1 MAVRRR
7 LGTGAEVSGGIEAS
21 GGVEVGGGVGADG
34 AAGREAGARDDGAP
48 GGGEDDGYRPS
59 ERRLARDAYR
69 RGRTRRSALIAGSST
84 LLTAVVL
91 YLLIVNSPG
100 WEVTRRTFFNLDYAR
115 QALPEVLTGL
125 RLNLE
130 LMLGCGVLILVFGLL
145 LAVLRTLRGPVFLP
159 VRLLATA
166 YVDFFLG
173 LPMIICL
180 LVMITGV
187 PALRLTGVT
196 TDPLLLG
203 GAALVLTYSAYVSEV
218 FRAGIESVHPSQR
231 AAARS
236 LGLTNAQAMR
246 YVVLPQAVRRV
257 VPPLINNLVSLQ
269 KDTGLVSIGGAIDAV
284 YAAKIIASRS
294 FNYTPYLVAGLVFI
308 VLTIPLTRFADWLT
322 ARMNRRQVQ
331 GGAV

>member
-1 MAVRRR
+1 M
-7 LGTGAEVSGGIEAS
+7 GTESASALRKEAPT
-21 GGVEVGGGVGADG
+21 GP
-34 AAGREAGARDDGAP
+34 DD
-48 GGGEDDGYRPS
+48 DYRPS
-59 ERRLARDAYR
+59 ERRLAHQAYR
-69 RGRTRRSALIAGSST
+69 RRRARRSALIAGAST
-84 LLTAVVL
+84 LVTAVAL
-91 YLLIVNSPG
+91 YLLVVSSPG
-100 WEVTRRTFFNLDYAR
+100 WERTRETFFNAEYAR
-115 QALPEVLTGL
+115 RALPEVLKGL
-125 RLNLE
+125 RINLE
-130 LMLGCGVLILVFGLL
+130 LMLGCGALILVFGLL

-180 LVMITGV
+180 LIMITGV
-187 PALRLTGVT
+187 PALRLAGVT

-218 FRAGIESVHPSQR
+218 FRAGIDSVHPSQR

-236 LGLTNAQAMR
+236 LGLSNAQAMR

-257 VPPLINNLVSLQ
+257 VPPLLNNLVSLQ

-284 YAAKIIASRS
+284 YAAKIIASRA
-294 FNYTPYLVAGLVFI
+294 FNYTPYVVAALVFI
-308 VLTIPLTRFADWLT
+308 ALTIPLTRLTDWMT
-322 ARMNRRQVQ
+322 ARMNRRQHQ